1 MMPMMEVKG
10 EEQMTMTPYAKATS
24 NMRAREETRKLLL
37 HFGCQSVG
45 FMDDASRGDV
55 LLAFEHRGQN
65 VQIRVSAKG
74 WAAEWLRKNPYG
86 IRHRCTRHEWE
97 QKALAQGLI
106 AVNSIIR
113 DWIKGQIT
121 AIETGM
127 LAFEVAFMPHMLTQ
141 DGRTMA
147 ERIAELKLLPAP
159 EAPKVVQLSG
169 AA

>member
-1 MMPMMEVKG
+1 MMES
-10 EEQMTMTPYAKATS
+10 MTMTTPYASATS

-65 VQIRVSAKG
+65 IQIRVSAKG
-74 WAAEWLRKNPYG
+74 WAAMWLRKNPYG

-97 QKALAQGLI
+97 QKALHQGLI
-106 AVNSIIR
+106 AVHSMIR

-127 LAFEVAFMPHMLTQ
+127 LAFEEAFMPYMLTA
-141 DGRTMA
+141 DGRTLA
-147 ERIAELKLLPAP
+147 ERTKETNLLPAP
-159 EAPKVVQLSG
+159 EAPKVVQLPG